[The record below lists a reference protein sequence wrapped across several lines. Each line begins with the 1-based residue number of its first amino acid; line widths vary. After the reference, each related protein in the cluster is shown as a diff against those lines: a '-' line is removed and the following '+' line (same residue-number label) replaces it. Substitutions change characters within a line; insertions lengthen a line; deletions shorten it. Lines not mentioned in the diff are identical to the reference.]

1 MDPVHTVHQYCP
13 SAKSFKVYLYKFSSA
28 QLGTN
33 PITLYLVLVNT
44 PSSPGVWEP
53 HSLIQTD
60 LSGALWPAALS
71 AFYTPGNFC
80 SWLQSCH
87 KEESNKV
94 NSEKNVHSQR
104 IFSPPTNAVTCS
116 FFLINKN
123 KTNWIYKYVFW
134 FKHVT
139 TGKKV
144 SLPPL

>member
-13 SAKSFKVYLYKFSSA
+13 SANLKKSFKVYLYKFSSA

-44 PSSPGVWEP
+44 PSSSGVWEP

-60 LSGALWPAALS
+60 LSGALWPAAS
-71 AFYTPGNFC
+71 TAFYTPGTFC

-94 NSEKNVHSQR
+94 NSGKNV
-104 IFSPPTNAVTCS
+104 
-116 FFLINKN
+116 LL
-123 KTNWIYKYVFW
+123 
-134 FKHVT
+134 
-139 TGKKV
+139 
-144 SLPPL
+144 SL

>member
-1 MDPVHTVHQYCP
+1 MQNCGWIQFIRKYCP

-33 PITLYLVLVNT
+33 PITLYHVLVNT

-60 LSGALWPAALS
+60 LSGALWPAASS
-71 AFYTPGNFC
+71 AFYTPGTFC

-94 NSEKNVHSQR
+94 NSEKNV
-104 IFSPPTNAVTCS
+104 
-116 FFLINKN
+116 LL
-123 KTNWIYKYVFW
+123 
-134 FKHVT
+134 
-139 TGKKV
+139 
-144 SLPPL
+144 SL

>member
-33 PITLYLVLVNT
+33 PISLYLVLVNT

-60 LSGALWPAALS
+60 LSGALWPAASS
-71 AFYTPGNFC
+71 AFYTPGTFC

-94 NSEKNVHSQR
+94 NSEKNVLLSLQEYKVKG
-104 IFSPPTNAVTCS
+104 FSALLQTQLPVLSSLLTKIKLTEYINM
-116 FFLINKN
+116 FFGLKM
-123 KTNWIYKYVFW
+123 
-134 FKHVT
+134 
-139 TGKKV
+139 
-144 SLPPL
+144 